1 VGLVASRGKGLDAVI
16 DAVGSEKV
24 VNAALPLVRMAG

>member
-1 VGLVASRGKGLDAVI
+1 LDAVI